1 MSEPMPEPTGAGN
14 ILTRKYAGVP
24 GYVWLAGAL
33 IIGYLFLRNRSGT
46 SSTPANSTPSNAQST
61 FGNVTLPSQGAIT
74 VNFTNPTK
82 KTVTKPKPKPPP
94 KKPINVHKPPH
105 KPKTKTT
112 SGKEPE
118 D

>member
-1 MSEPMPEPTGAGN
+1 MSEPMPEPVGGGN

-24 GYVWLAGAL
+24 GFVWLAGAIL
-33 IIGYLFLRNRSGT
+33 IGYLFLRNRGSSSSNTSGT
-46 SSTPANSTPSNAQST
+46 PAQSGTT

-82 KTVTKPKPKPPP
+82 KPVTKPKPKPKP
-94 KKPINVHKPPH
+94 KPPINVHKPPH